1 MKVLIVGAGPIGCYT
16 ARLLKEKKPDYEV
29 TVIEEHPEIGRPVH
43 CAGLVS
49 AQVLTETKVDIGKDF
64 VLNRIDGATLF
75 LNGDQFNIKRQ
86 NVAVVIDREKFDR
99 ALGEG
104 LDIQFNTRFMGIE
117 PEGDGYLVETDKGDF
132 HADIVIGANGAN
144 SSLRKAA
151 EFKEDIKFWRGVQF
165 RMKFDQ
171 CERSFVRVYL
181 RDQFFSWIIPEE
193 EGIVRAGIISN
204 NPYHDLIQF
213 LQDAQIEGEI
223 LEKFAGIVPL
233 GKCQTQKDGIFLVG
247 DAACQVK
254 PMTHGGIYY
263 GMRCAEILVDCIAEH
278 RFGDYEKE
286 WKHRFWR
293 EFMIGLKLKQVYE
306 KLSHDDIKG
315 IFMALKENMH
325 TIENYADFEN
335 HSKIISMLIK
345 SPKLQFLLGR
355 VIISLFEDT

>member
-1 MKVLIVGAGPIGCYT
+1 MKILIVGAGPIGCYT
-16 ARLLKEKKPDYEV
+16 ARLLKEKRPEYSV
-29 TVIEEHPEIGRPVH
+29 VLIEEHPEIGRPVH

-49 AQVLTETKVDIGKDF
+49 AQVLTETKVDIGTDF

-75 LNGDQFNIKRQ
+75 LNGDSFKVRRP

-104 LDIQFNTRFMGIE
+104 LTVHFNTRFMGIE
-117 PEGDGYLVETDKGDF
+117 KESSGYLVETDKGDF

-144 SSLRKAA
+144 SSVRKAA
-151 EFKEDIKFWRGVQF
+151 EFKADIKYWRGVQF
-165 RMKFDQ
+165 RMKYDVD
-171 CERSFVRVYL
+171 ERSHVGVYL
-181 RDQFFSWIIPEE
+181 RDQFFSWIIPEQ
-193 EGIVRAGIISN
+193 EGIVRAGIISR
-204 NPYHDLIQF
+204 NPYQDLIQF
-213 LQDAQIEGEI
+213 LKDARIEGEI
-223 LEKFAGIVPL
+223 LEKFAGLVPL

-263 GMRCAEILVDCIAEH
+263 GMRCAEILVDCIVEN

-293 EFMIGLKLKQVYE
+293 EVMIGLKLKQVYE
-306 KLSHDDIKG
+306 RLSHEDIREL
-315 IFMALKENMH
+315 FSALKENASI
-325 TIENYADFEN
+325 IEDYADFEN

-345 SPKLQFLLGR
+345 SPKLQFLLGK
-355 VIISLFEDT
+355 VIISLFEDS